1 MIRYSVTVRHGAR
14 GARYHTFEV
23 EAADVGGALRRAA
36 DQLPGE
42 VRASA
47 DLVELRIA
55 PDPEA
60 RPGLG

>member
-23 EAADVGGALRRAA
+23 EADDVGEALRRAA
-36 DQLPGE
+36 EALPDE

-47 DLVELRIA
+47 DLVEVRTA
-55 PDPEA
+55 PDPDA
-60 RPGLG
+60 RP

>member
-1 MIRYSVTVRHGAR
+1 MTRYSVTVRHGAR

-23 EAADVGGALRRAA
+23 EGADVAEALRRAA
-36 DQLPGE
+36 DQLPDD

-47 DLVELRIA
+47 DLVELRTA

-60 RPGLG
+60 RP